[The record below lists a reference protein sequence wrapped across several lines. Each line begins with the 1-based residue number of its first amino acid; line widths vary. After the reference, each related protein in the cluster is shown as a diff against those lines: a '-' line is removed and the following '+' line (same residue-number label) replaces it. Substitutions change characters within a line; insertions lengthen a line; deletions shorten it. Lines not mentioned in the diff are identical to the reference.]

1 MNLKNKAESERL
13 KEALL
18 ILNGKLIRDKDI
30 ELAIQD
36 FNDKFDKIES
46 GFIVNYYFN
55 MNVPGWAIFFLLN

>member
-36 FNDKFDKIES
+36 FNDKFDK
-46 GFIVNYYFN
+46 VNYYFN

>member
-36 FNDKFDKIES
+36 FNDKFD
-46 GFIVNYYFN
+46 NN

>member
-36 FNDKFDKIES
+36 FNDKFDNERARMGYFFCLIS
-46 GFIVNYYFN
+46 VALDIVIY
-55 MNVPGWAIFFLLN
+55 L